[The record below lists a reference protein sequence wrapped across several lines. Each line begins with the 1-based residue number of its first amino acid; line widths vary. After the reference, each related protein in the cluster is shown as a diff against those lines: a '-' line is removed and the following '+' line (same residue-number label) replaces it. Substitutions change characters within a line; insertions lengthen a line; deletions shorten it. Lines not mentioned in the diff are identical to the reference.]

1 MTGVTKRAFESAG
14 VMFYNDIVLINVL
27 GSGAMRARK
36 QMNSG
41 RKVIR
46 SHQSV
51 LVFFKGDP
59 KTIKHEFGD
68 LAALE
73 NLEDDEESEE

>member
-1 MTGVTKRAFESAG
+1 
-14 VMFYNDIVLINVL
+14 
-27 GSGAMRARK
+27 MRARK

-73 NLEDDEESEE
+73 NLEDDEENEE